1 MRCTQAKTEFGS
13 DFPRSLKN
21 GILNMK
27 RMLWVALVAASV
39 SQVGCGNKDADTTA
53 SASSGAAANAGGVGS
68 NVDGS
73 NPLAGSP
80 VSTAGSPNG
89 VAAQETMVPMNSLN
103 LTNPTKPEEVVAA
116 FLDGMRTGNAA
127 VIESLLSTRARQ
139 EIKAKGLDIA
149 PIGSPKAQFEIGKAE
164 FADPKDPNTMLV
176 SSNWLEPGSNGQPIG
191 EYEVVWALVKEPNGW
206 RICEMAVDTHQE
218 GEEVQVVNFENLAD
232 IAPDPAS
239 ARTAA
244 LPAGATPPPSAPA
257 YAPALPAGVPN
268 LPAGS
273 APAFNAPA
281 INPAA
286 PPAFNPP
293 AVNAPSAGGFAPP
306 NPGLPAPAGGLPPAP
321 GAGLPSAP
329 GALPPLPPGNF
340 NLPAAGAPSLRQN

>member
-1 MRCTQAKTEFGS
+1 MPCTQTKAEYGG

-39 SQVGCGNKDADTTA
+39 SQVGCGNKDAGATA
-53 SASSGAAANAGGVGS
+53 DASTGTAPTAVGAGS
-68 NVDGS
+68 SVDGTS
-73 NPLAGSP
+73 PLAGSP
-80 VSTAGSPNG
+80 VSTASPPAE
-89 VAAQETMVPMNSLN
+89 VAALEAMVPINSLN

-164 FADPKDPNTMLV
+164 YADPKDPNTMLV
-176 SSNWLEPGSNGQPIG
+176 SSNWLEPGSNGQPVG

-257 YAPALPAGVPN
+257 SAPALPVGAPSV
-268 LPAGS
+268 PAGGV
-273 APAFNAPA
+273 PAFNAPTS
-281 INPAA
+281 NPAA
-286 PPAFNPP
+286 PPAFNAP
-293 AVNAPSAGGFAPP
+293 AFNPPSAGSLPP
-306 NPGLPAPAGGLPPAP
+306 INPGLPAPTGGLPPAT
-321 GAGLPSAP
+321 GAALPSAP

-340 NLPAAGAPSLRQN
+340 NLPGAGAPSLRQN